1 MSSIYQSSYSLCFKL
16 STVWICIN
24 LATASFSYTILGEIW
39 QNLLPITQLSFII
52 KGGVIPSNLTNS
64 RTFLPFFIKNSYLEI
79 NQDGCCCVNKKT
91 PRLGQIIKLCYQT
104 VCSPHVL

>member
-39 QNLLPITQLSFII
+39 QNLLPITQLSFTI

-64 RTFLPFFIKNSYLEI
+64 LRTFLPFLSKIATWKLIKMFAAVLI
-79 NQDGCCCVNKKT
+79 K
-91 PRLGQIIKLCYQT
+91 RL
-104 VCSPHVL
+104 PD